1 MFYEPRKRD
10 HGLPHDPFKSCI
22 VPRPIGW
29 ISTVS
34 GAGIRN
40 LAPYSFFNAVAWAP
54 PMVMFASP
62 HRGADGTSKD
72 TIANV
77 EETGV
82 FVVNL
87 ATEPLLDAVNRSS
100 LSVPPDVDEF
110 TLTGLEAAECQL
122 VAAPRVARAPINME
136 CRLVEIVRLPSRDPA
151 RPNALVIG
159 EVVGV
164 HIADDALS
172 NGRVDIARLKP
183 LARLGY
189 RDWAVVDQV
198 FPVEPAVLT
207 DAG

>member
-1 MFYEPRKRD
+1 VFYEPRKQD
-10 HGLPHDPFKSCI
+10 HGLRHDPFKSCV

-34 GAGIRN
+34 RAGVRN

-54 PMVMFASP
+54 PMVVFGSP
-62 HRGADGTSKD
+62 YRAADGTSKD
-72 TIANV
+72 TLANV
-77 EETGV
+77 EETGE

-87 ATEPLLDAVNRSS
+87 ATEVLAREVNQSALPVES
-100 LSVPPDVDEF
+100 DVDEF
-110 TLTGLEAAECQL
+110 ELTGLEALDCQL

-136 CRLVEIVRLPSRDPA
+136 CRLTQIVLLPSLNPS

-164 HIADDALS
+164 HIADDAIRD
-172 NGRVDIARLKP
+172 GKVDVARLKP

-189 RDWAVVDQV
+189 HDWSC
-198 FPVEPAVLT
+198 VERTFTLDRPTIREAL
-207 DAG
+207 